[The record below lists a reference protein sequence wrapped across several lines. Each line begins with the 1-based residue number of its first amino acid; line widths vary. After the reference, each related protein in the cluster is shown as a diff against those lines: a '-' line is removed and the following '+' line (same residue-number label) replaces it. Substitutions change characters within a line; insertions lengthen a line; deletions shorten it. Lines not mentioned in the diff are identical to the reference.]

1 MIYGRIGPLQFQEAT
16 VNDLYR
22 EFAERMIDY
31 FEYRR
36 NWSTCP
42 YCLWVFRAQTSPEH
56 TDCIL
61 KDIDEELR
69 AEGR

>member
-1 MIYGRIGPLQFQEAT
+1 M
-16 VNDLYR
+16 NDLYR

-31 FEYRR
+31 FEYRE
-36 NWSTCP
+36 NWTQCP
-42 YCLWVFRAQTSPEH
+42 YCRWVFRSTFSPEH
-56 TDCIL
+56 KDCIL